1 MAAPRLIVMLEKQAL
16 LLVARR
22 DASLVHA
29 GFDDEGDPFVIV
41 DPGDLTQSERDA
53 FATLFIAA
61 AANFAAGTAGR
72 IVH

>member
-1 MAAPRLIVMLEKQAL
+1 MAAPRVLVMLEKQAL

-29 GFDDEGDPFVIV
+29 GFDDAGDPFVIV
-41 DPGDLTQSERDA
+41 DPGNLTHSERDA
-53 FATLFIAA
+53 FAALFMEA
-61 AANFAAGTAGR
+61 AANFIGGTAGR

>member
-1 MAAPRLIVMLEKQAL
+1 MAAPRVLVMLEKQAL

-29 GFDDEGDPFVIV
+29 GFDDEGDPFVII
-41 DPGDLTQSERDA
+41 DPSNLTQSERDA
-53 FATLFIAA
+53 FAALFMAA
-61 AANFAAGTAGR
+61 AANFIGGTAGR